1 MLNKGGIYAMVH
13 SDLRT
18 NFRDGIVEKSIK
30 VMRKDGII
38 DEVIKKKMMES
49 FSSDE
54 ETIDRLLEQ

>member
-1 MLNKGGIYAMVH
+1 MVH